1 MPCPP
6 GSKLFVLKNASM
18 DGRPKNHDHMMT
30 IPRGEKRP
38 QTGDHDRM
46 GKNLLT
52 DHSCRGWWKPGSL
65 CLGFL
70 LGCLCSCIA
79 LFLFFGLGWLR
90 SWLRGQS
97 FRDLGALVFGQGSE
111 PVLQFGLRGV
121 GDALANFWCGCSG
134 AHGGD
139 GELRAD
145 RELIKSES

>member
-1 MPCPP
+1 
-6 GSKLFVLKNASM
+6 
-18 DGRPKNHDHMMT
+18 
-30 IPRGEKRP
+30 
-38 QTGDHDRM
+38 M

-65 CLGFL
+65 RLGFL
-70 LGCLCSCIA
+70 LGCLCSCFT

-90 SWLRGQS
+90 SWLRGFGCLGWLRGQS

-121 GDALANFWCGCSG
+121 GDALANFWCGCCG

-139 GELRAD
+139 GKLRAE
-145 RELIKSES
+145 RELIKSEST